1 MYNNDVMEGLSV
13 YTPATGQSSQIFLLK
28 FQLSLFRLTADTLN
42 TLTDC
47 GLKKNTQMSKWTY
60 IPNFETKI
68 TFLT

>member
-47 GLKKNTQMSKWTY
+47 GLKKNTQMSK
-60 IPNFETKI
+60 
-68 TFLT
+68 